1 VASAEQVLQREARV
15 EPARRRAEPEVS
27 AERGLLRAALAVS
40 AQQARPPEGR
50 RGAAAARLPAADAV
64 GAAPGVEA
72 AELPLEARA
81 GLEAQQVVSGQL
93 AGAPRAW
100 VAQGAP
106 ALPLAPLSALAFRRD
121 RLRSGPALQPA
132 VRFARM
138 MAGL

>member
-1 VASAEQVLQREARV
+1 MASAEQVLQRETRV

-40 AQQARPPEGR
+40 AQQARPPEG

>member
-1 VASAEQVLQREARV
+1 MPEPGRLSVPAVR
-15 EPARRRAEPEVS
+15 PARRRAQPVASVEP
-27 AERGLLRAALAVS
+27 ARQRGAPVASGQQAAAL
-40 AQQARPPEGR
+40 PPEGR
-50 RGAAAARLPAADAV
+50 DAAAVRLPAADAV

-121 RLRSGPALQPA
+121 RLRSGPALQPV